1 MKLKVKI
8 LRDTARLPTF
18 GSAGAAGMDF
28 YATED
33 GWHTVG
39 SVSKIPLGVAVELPA
54 SHALLITSRSGHG
67 VKHGAG
73 VPHGYGLIDSDYRGE
88 LFMVI
93 RAESSF
99 GWKQGDRIAQGVV
112 VELPSVDIEEVAEL
126 TETQRGEGG
135 FGSTGT

>member
-8 LRDTARLPTF
+8 LRESAQVPTF

-33 GWHTVG
+33 GWHTINT
-39 SVSKIPLGVAVELPA
+39 VSKIPLGVSIELPA
-54 SHALLITSRSGHG
+54 NHALLITSRSGHG

-93 RAESSF
+93 RAENSF
-99 GWKQGDRIAQGVV
+99 GWKKGERIAQGVV
-112 VELPSVDIEEVAEL
+112 IELPRVDMEVVTEL
-126 TETQRGEGG
+126 TDTERGAGG
-135 FGSTGT
+135 FGSTGA